1 MRRRLFLGFLA
12 VLLLAAPGLS
22 QVALAG
28 EGALIPRE
36 VLVGNPT
43 KASPRIS
50 PDGTRLSYLAPSEEG
65 VLNVWVR
72 TIGKEDDRM
81 VTADDHRGI
90 RIHFWSQ
97 AGDRVFYMQD
107 VGGDENWHVYAV
119 DLKTSVVRDLTPF
132 KGIRAQQ
139 IMLDRKHPNEMLVG
153 LNLRDR
159 SLFDIYRL
167 DLTTGGLVLDTEN
180 PGDVLG
186 WATDPEFRVR
196 AAVAMN
202 PQDGSQVLRV
212 RDTDKAEWRDLITWP
227 HNEQGGPVDFT
238 ADGKAIY
245 VTTSLGS
252 DTTRL
257 AKVDLATGKELE
269 TLASD
274 PRCDVGGVMMHPD
287 NHTIEAVNFNYLK
300 REWKVMDKAVAKDF
314 KALAQVQEGQ
324 FQVSSRDNA
333 DDSWIVAYVTDTGP
347 VTWYAYDRKTSK
359 ATFLFDHRPELRDYT
374 LAEMTPVI
382 IKARDGRELVSYLT
396 LPVGSDGKNLPMV
409 LNVHG
414 GPWARDNW
422 GLDMEA
428 QWLANRGYA
437 VLQVNFRG
445 STGFGKSFLHA
456 GDGEWGVG
464 DMQHD
469 LTDAVQWAIGEG
481 IADPMRVAIYG
492 GSYGGY
498 ATLAGLAFTP
508 DLYRCGVD
516 IVGPSNIKTLLEAIP
531 PYWAPMKKMFELR
544 VGDVENDDEVNEKIS
559 PLFHVDKVKA
569 PLLIAQGAND
579 PRVNIRESNQLV
591 AAMRASELEVGY
603 IVYPDEGHGFARPEN
618 RLDFYGRSE
627 EFLARHMGGRLEET
641 TEIEGSTAEVR

>member
-1 MRRRLFLGFLA
+1 
-12 VLLLAAPGLS
+12 
-22 QVALAG
+22 
-28 EGALIPRE
+28 
-36 VLVGNPT
+36 
-43 KASPRIS
+43 
-50 PDGTRLSYLAPSEEG
+50 
-65 VLNVWVR
+65 
-72 TIGKEDDRM
+72 M
-81 VTADDHRGI
+81 VTADDYRGI

-186 WATDPEFRVR
+186 WATDPDFRVR
-196 AAVAMN
+196 VAVAMN

-300 REWKVMDKAVAKDF
+300 QEWKVMDKAVAKDF
-314 KALAQVQEGQ
+314 KVLAQVQEGQ

-347 VTWYAYDRKTSK
+347 VTWYAYDRKTAK

-396 LPVGSDGKNLPMV
+396 LPVGSDGKNLPLV

-456 GDGEWGVG
+456 GDGQWGVG

-579 PRVNIRESNQLV
+579 PRVNIRESNQMV